1 MYEIENQLGCHARAR
16 VCTRVHKRARAHT
29 HTHTK
34 HIQVELLSYKDHTHG
49 LTETPKGEG
58 DGLVNMAYF
67 FRAA

>member
-1 MYEIENQLGCHARAR
+1 MHTCAQARAR
-16 VCTRVHKRARAHT
+16 ART
-29 HTHTK
+29 HTHTP